1 MTQVSPSSKKV
12 DEFLS
17 SLSQLSQ
24 ERLRDNQQRQ
34 RDLQRDIDDLR
45 RTSPIH
51 HNDHGI
57 TELKFN
63 RSARGAFHDK
73 WKDSVPDVP
82 SRDDDGPPL
91 PDRPKPE
98 RPIKYGTK
106 SSLEAL
112 QGERLGRLGKPEKP
126 QKPEKLHNP
135 EITPKLPTRPAS
147 QQEVG
152 VQIAKPV
159 ARASEK
165 PATKVNIPQ
174 YSVRRGVEA
183 AGQIRSFGELEKQIQ
198 DGSRV
203 FSNSKPEWKSKPEIP
218 SKAKPEAPSKSK
230 PEVPLKPAKSISSI
244 PVAVSTSK
252 PLVSVKPKPKADLQV
267 LETKFLSKVGD
278 RKLGVATLKPLK
290 PAKPSLK
297 SFQLHDT
304 QELKNQ
310 IQRLSPTKSAG
321 SNERRSF
328 ETIKPV
334 AISSLKPVKPSKPK
348 AIEVPEVPEA
358 LNALAKLKPTK
369 PEKPKTEKP
378 IMIEKAIMV
387 GKFVAEKPVAE
398 RPTKPT
404 KSVRPEPQ
412 TSKMPTNTFLS
423 SNSNSFSIPKDSA
436 ALTDEQPDFRSRLS
450 NMLRANTDPAVKTA
464 SRVEPIRRSQSTAT
478 SSTKLTHPN
487 KSRAKGPKRKLPK
500 LIGSASASTSSS
512 VAGSAA
518 VSASASVEEFSPV
531 SIAPITNSGSMEENQ
546 QNDHTNQQQI
556 YKLELSKKKTPPPI
570 RTKKPSLQPR
580 QKRIVSGDLFL

>member
-17 SLSQLSQ
+17 SLSQISQ

-51 HNDHGI
+51 HSDHGI
-57 TELKFN
+57 TELTFN

-73 WKDSVPDVP
+73 WKDSVPDEP

-112 QGERLGRLGKPEKP
+112 QGERLERLGKPEKP
-126 QKPEKLHNP
+126 QKPEKLHKP
-135 EITPKLPTRPAS
+135 EIAPKLPTRPSS
-147 QQEVG
+147 QQEVV

-159 ARASEK
+159 ARVSEK
-165 PATKVNIPQ
+165 PVTKVNVPQ
-174 YSVRRGVEA
+174 YTVRRGVEA

-198 DGSRV
+198 GGSRV
-203 FSNSKPEWKSKPEIP
+203 FSNSKPELKSKPEIP
-218 SKAKPEAPSKSK
+218 SKAK
-230 PEVPLKPAKSISSI
+230 PEVPLKPAKSISSN
-244 PVAVSTSK
+244 PVAVSTPK
-252 PLVSVKPKPKADLQV
+252 PLVPVKPKQKADLLV
-267 LETKFLSKVGD
+267 LETKILSKIGD
-278 RKLGVATLKPLK
+278 AKLGVATLKPPK
-290 PAKPSLK
+290 PAKPSFK
-297 SFQLHDT
+297 SFQDNDT

-310 IQRLSPTKSAG
+310 IQRLSPTKSTG

-334 AISSLKPVKPSKPK
+334 AISSLKPVKPSKPE
-348 AIEVPEVPEA
+348 AIEVPEA

-369 PEKPKTEKP
+369 PEKPKAEKL
-378 IMIEKAIMV
+378 IMIEQPDMV
-387 GKFVAEKPVAE
+387 GKFVAEI
-398 RPTKPT
+398 PTKPT
-404 KSVRPEPQ
+404 KMVRPEPQ
-412 TSKMPTNTFLS
+412 MSKMATNTFLS
-423 SNSNSFSIPKDSA
+423 SISNSSSIPKDST
-436 ALTDEQPDFRSRLS
+436 ALTNEQPDFRSRLS
-450 NMLRANTDPAVKTA
+450 NILRANTDPVVKTA
-464 SRVEPIRRSQSTAT
+464 SRVEPIRRSQSSAT

-500 LIGSASASTSSS
+500 LIDSASASASSS

-518 VSASASVEEFSPV
+518 VSASASVEEFSPA
-531 SIAPITNSGSMEENQ
+531 SIAPVTNPGSMEEDQ
-546 QNDHTNQQQI
+546 QNVRTNQKQI
-556 YKLELSKKKTPPPI
+556 YKLELPKKKTPPPI
-570 RTKKPSLQPR
+570 RAKNPSLQPR